1 MAYSPA
7 ALGEGVRLASEEEVE
22 LVMADLVDRLH
33 TVDLSLRRALLPAR
47 RTIEADVTDLGL
59 TYHTFLRDGSL
70 GPVQPGAF
78 DGRPDIWVATTS
90 DDLVALARGHV
101 RIGDAYAS
109 GRVKVDAPMMD
120 LLRLRGMW

>member
-1 MAYSPA
+1 
-7 ALGEGVRLASEEEVE
+7 LASEEEVE
-22 LVMADLVDRLH
+22 SVITDLVDRLH
-33 TVDLSLRRALLPAR
+33 SIDLNLRRALLPAR

-70 GPVQPGAF
+70 APIQAGAL
-78 DGRPDIWVATTS
+78 DGRPDIWVAAAS
-90 DDLVALARGHV
+90 DDLMALARGEV